1 MSDSCQSRE
10 RQKRFESLN
19 LTHTVCD
26 DDDDDD
32 ERQSVNVMFTR
43 GLDRHERIILI
54 ILRANNAR
62 ARTSL
67 SSFATSFR
75 SPKMFSRSFTMP
87 LICRLTRTLLTPPSA
102 AAALPDILRSGARHG
117 CAARLLVKIA
127 HVDARM
133 LSSRRRRISSC
144 ATRPHAHARGRHKH
158 WCWMI
163 QKTSFVTLE
172 HKIIHKCTFLAIEI
186 YASSESWI
194 NNISIDVWFGQYLK
208 I

>member
-19 LTHTVCD
+19 LTRTVCDDD

-43 GLDRHERIILI
+43 GLDGHERIIL

-102 AAALPDILRSGARHG
+102 AAAALTDILRSGARHG

-144 ATRPHAHARGRHKH
+144 ATRPHAHARCRHKH
-158 WCWMI
+158 
-163 QKTSFVTLE
+163 
-172 HKIIHKCTFLAIEI
+172 
-186 YASSESWI
+186 
-194 NNISIDVWFGQYLK
+194 
-208 I
+208 